1 MSSSYASKSASPL
14 AAKAGGDVAVQSEE
28 SFWVRWLVMPKVL
41 YFMLNLYVYGFHSLL
56 FLLFI
61 KQWKFPYY
69 LYGYATTITSMNFF
83 GAMIWSSWAD
93 RTGRYKTIIISTS
106 VLYTI
111 VACLMLLFRAPE
123 GETLTPW
130 KTVLVFV
137 GFGFFN
143 FFLSAAFPLVDA
155 LILGMLST
163 YPKVNKEM
171 FGNQRMF
178 GAVGHFAAT
187 LCSLT
192 IYKKDSTLQVFI
204 FQLVVSILFI
214 TVVSLGVKDVKP
226 LKGGHGHH
234 GGGHGAADKGKERIA
249 SPSPSPLASGQ
260 QPHQV
265 PVAQATTMAPTPA
278 PPSAA
283 DELAAE
289 GQAGQKHPV
298 LALLTDPNFLF
309 FMLFILCMGV
319 VRSVSSTFQKLI
331 ALDLCHGDK
340 LMTALIDF
348 GRMLSEIF
356 VYLTAKYMRN
366 SMGIYWIL
374 IFSQVMGIVRI
385 VGYAVVPMGHPWAYI
400 LAWVWELIKGFSSGM
415 VSSSAIPIASRISPP
430 GCESSAQGL
439 FSGNYSGLSMAFG
452 GAIGGGILHWY
463 YYEGVS
469 DEVQSEHAQ
478 NMLLFVSA
486 GTALVTLVM
495 ALKYIFVD
503 RVMGLPGFP
512 RRTSV

>member
-1 MSSSYASKSASPL
+1 MSSSYAPHHAPGPSAKEGS
-14 AAKAGGDVAVQSEE
+14 VAVQSEE
-28 SFWVRWLVMPKVL
+28 SFWTRWLVMPKVL
-41 YFMLNLYVYGFHSLL
+41 YFMLNLYVYGFHGLL

-61 KQWKFPYY
+61 KQWRFPYY
-69 LYGYATTITSMNFF
+69 LYGYATIITSMNFF
-83 GAMIWSSWAD
+83 GAMIWGSWAD
-93 RTGRYKTIIISTS
+93 RTGRYKTIIMITS

-111 VACLMLLFRAPE
+111 VACLMLLFKAPE
-123 GETLTPW
+123 GEALTPL

-137 GFGFFN
+137 GFAFFN

-163 YPKVNKEM
+163 YPKVTKET

-178 GAVGHFAAT
+178 GAIGHFVAT
-187 LCSLT
+187 LCALT
-192 IYKKDSTLQVFI
+192 IYKKDSTLEVFI
-204 FQLVVSILFI
+204 FQLVVSLLFI
-214 TVVSLGVKDVKP
+214 AVVGLGVKDVKP
-226 LKGGHGHH
+226 VKGGHGHH
-234 GGGHGAADKGKERIA
+234 GAADKGKGRAA
-249 SPSPSPLASGQ
+249 SPSPSPLSEGQ

-265 PVAQATTMAPTPA
+265 PVVQATTMAPTPA

-298 LALLTDPNFLF
+298 IALLADPNFLF
-309 FMLFILCMGV
+309 FMLFISCMGV

-331 ALDLCHGDK
+331 VLDLCHGDK
-340 LMTALIDF
+340 LMTALVDF

-356 VYLTAKYMRN
+356 VYMTAKYMRN
-366 SMGIYWIL
+366 TMGIYWIL
-374 IFSQVMGIVRI
+374 IFSQVMGIARI
-385 VGYAVVPMGHPWAYI
+385 VGYAAVPMDHPWAYV
-400 LAWVWELIKGFSSGM
+400 LTWGWELIKGFSSGM
-415 VSSSAIPIASRISPP
+415 VSSSAIPIASRIAPP

-452 GAIGGGILHWY
+452 GAIGGGILHYY
-463 YYEGVS
+463 YYEGVP
-469 DEVQSEHAQ
+469 DTVQSEHAQ
-478 NMLLFVSA
+478 KMLLFVA
-486 GTALVTLVM
+486 VGTSVVTLVM

-512 RRTSV
+512 RRASV

>member
-1 MSSSYASKSASPL
+1 MSNNFVSHGTPSLVTKT
-14 AAKAGGDVAVQSEE
+14 DEVVVAQREE
-28 SFWVRWLVMPKVL
+28 SFWAHWLVMPKLL

-61 KQWKFPYY
+61 KQWKFPYF
-69 LYGYATTITSMNFF
+69 LYGYATIITSMNFF
-83 GAMIWSSWAD
+83 GAMIWGSWAD
-93 RTGRYKTIIISTS
+93 RTGRYKTIIIFTS
-106 VLYTI
+106 ILYTI
-111 VACLMLLFRAPE
+111 VACLMLLFRTQE
-123 GETLTPW
+123 DEVLTLW

-187 LCSLT
+187 ICSLT
-192 IYKKDSTLQVFI
+192 IYKKDSIVEVFI
-204 FQLVVSILFI
+204 FQLVVSALFI
-214 TVVSLGVKDVKP
+214 AVVCLGVKDVKP
-226 LKGGHGHH
+226 VKGGHGH
-234 GGGHGAADKGKERIA
+234 GGGHGSANTGKEKM
-249 SPSPSPLASGQ
+249 SSLSPSPLPSGQ
-260 QPHQV
+260 QLHQV
-265 PVAQATTMAPTPA
+265 PVVQATAMAPTPA

-283 DELAAE
+283 DELAAD

-298 LALLTDPNFLF
+298 LTLLTDPNFLF
-309 FMLFILCMGV
+309 FMLFISCMGV

-331 ALDLCHGDK
+331 ALDLAHGDK

-366 SMGIYWIL
+366 AMGIYWIL
-374 IFSQVMGIVRI
+374 IFSQIMGILRI
-385 VGYAVVPMGHPWAYI
+385 TGYAIVPMKHPWAYGM
-400 LAWVWELIKGFSSGM
+400 AWVWELIKGFSSGM
-415 VSSSAIPIASRISPP
+415 VSSSAIPIASRIAPP

-452 GAIGGGILHWY
+452 GAIGGGILHLY
-463 YYEGVS
+463 YYKGVS

-478 NMLLFVSA
+478 MMLLFVAA
-486 GTALVTLVM
+486 GTTVVTLLM
-495 ALKYIFVD
+495 ALKYIFID

-512 RRTSV
+512 RRASV

>member
-1 MSSSYASKSASPL
+1 MSSNYALHSNPPL
-14 AAKAGGDVAVQSEE
+14 VIRTDDIVVAKREE
-28 SFWVRWLVMPKVL
+28 SFWAHWLVMPKLL

-56 FLLFI
+56 FLLFV

-93 RTGRYKTIIISTS
+93 RTGRYKTIILLTS

-111 VACLMLLFRAPE
+111 IACLMLLFRAPE
-123 GETLTPW
+123 NEVLTAW

-163 YPKVNKEM
+163 YPKANKEM

-178 GAVGHFAAT
+178 GAIGHFVAT
-187 LCSLT
+187 ICSLT
-192 IYKKDSTLQVFI
+192 IYKKDSILEVFI
-204 FQLVVSILFI
+204 FQLIVSILFI
-214 TVVSLGVKDVKP
+214 AVVCLGVKDVKP
-226 LKGGHGHH
+226 VKGGHGSAH
-234 GGGHGAADKGKERIA
+234 AGKEKMHKL
-249 SPSPSPLASGQ
+249 SPSPSPLSSEQ
-260 QPHQV
+260 QVHQV
-265 PVAQATTMAPTPA
+265 PVVQATAMAPTPA

-298 LALLTDPNFLF
+298 VTLLTDPNFLF
-309 FMLFILCMGV
+309 FMLFISCMGV

-331 ALDLCHGDK
+331 ALDLAHGDK

-356 VYLTAKYMRN
+356 VYLIAKYMRN
-366 SMGIYWIL
+366 AMGIYWIL
-374 IFSQVMGIVRI
+374 IFSQIMGILRI
-385 VGYAVVPMGHPWAYI
+385 AGYALVPMDHPWAYQM
-400 LAWVWELIKGFSSGM
+400 AWVWELIKGFSSGM
-415 VSSSAIPIASRISPP
+415 VSSSAIPIASRIAPP

-463 YYEGVS
+463 YYEGAS
-469 DEVQSEHAQ
+469 DKVQSEHAQ
-478 NMLLFVSA
+478 MMLFIVAA
-486 GTALVTLVM
+486 GTAVVTLIM
-495 ALKYIFVD
+495 ALKYIFID

-512 RRTSV
+512 RRASV